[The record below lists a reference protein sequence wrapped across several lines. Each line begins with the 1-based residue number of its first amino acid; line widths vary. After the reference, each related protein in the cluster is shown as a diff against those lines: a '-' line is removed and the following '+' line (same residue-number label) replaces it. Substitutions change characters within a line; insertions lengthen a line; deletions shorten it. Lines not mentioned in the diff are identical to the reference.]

1 MSTEILAGLAEQVRT
16 AAADQ
21 RPVLIRGGDTKAFYG
36 NAFVPNGV
44 APVIMDMRCLKGIVN
59 YQPSELV
66 VTALAGTPLQEVVD
80 TLDASGQMLAF
91 EPPGFGA
98 GATVGGCVS
107 AGLSGP
113 GRLAVGPLKD
123 FVLGAHLLDAQG
135 RTLKFGGEVMKNVA
149 GYDVSRLL
157 AGAMGS
163 FGALTQISL
172 KVAPKPFETCTL
184 EWELDEAESLKR
196 CHSWRAHPLSVSA
209 TAWESQGATGRL
221 RLRLAGA
228 AAALRS
234 ARQKLGGTVMDQEQ
248 AQAYWTALREQQL
261 PFFKT
266 EVLWRVAVAPGTG
279 PLGLGPTLIE
289 WGGGQRWIAASLDA
303 AVVRDTAA
311 RAGGHAT
318 QFRAQASSAHPQSG
332 VFHPVAPGLALI
344 TQRLKNEFDPQGLFN
359 PGRLIPKA

>member
-1 MSTEILAGLAEQVRT
+1 MSAEILADLSEQVRS
-16 AAADQ
+16 AAADN
-21 RPVLIRGGDTKAFYG
+21 RPILIRGGDTKAFYG
-36 NAFVPNGV
+36 NPFVPNGV
-44 APVIMDMRCLKGIVN
+44 ASVMMDMRCLKGIVN

-66 VTALAGTPLQEVVD
+66 VTALAGTPLQEVID

-91 EPPGFGA
+91 EPPGFGS

-113 GRLAVGPLKD
+113 GRLVAGPLKD

-135 RTLKFGGEVMKNVA
+135 RILKFGGEVMKNVA

-163 FGALTQISL
+163 FGALTQASL
-172 KVAPKPFETCTL
+172 KVAPKPFETSTL
-184 EWELDEAESLKR
+184 EWELDEAESLER
-196 CHSWRAHPLSVSA
+196 CHSWRAYPLSVSA
-209 TAWESQGATGRL
+209 TAWESQGSTGRL
-221 RLRLAGA
+221 RVRLAGA

-234 ARQKLGGTVMDQEQ
+234 ARQKLGGVALDQEQ
-248 AQAYWTALREQQL
+248 AQSYWGALREQQL
-261 PFFKT
+261 PFFNT
-266 EVLWRVAVAPGTG
+266 EMLWRVAVAPGTA

-303 AVVRDTAA
+303 AVVREAA
-311 RAGGHAT
+311 VRAGGHAT
-318 QFRAQASSAHPQSG
+318 QFRARSSSAQPQAG
-332 VFHPVAPGLALI
+332 VFHPVAPGLAAI